1 MKTSKSKQDV
11 RQLLRG
17 VGEQVSL
24 HRVLDQFQGALIC
37 IDQFG
42 FCAGLTMGFSMLI
55 SFVLHAARAG
65 AEKGVI

>member
-1 MKTSKSKQDV
+1 MKTSSKQQV
-11 RQLLRG
+11 PPPLGRM
-17 VGEQVSL
+17 GERVSL
-24 HRVLDQFQGALIC
+24 HRVFDQFQSALIC

-42 FCAGLTMGFSMLI
+42 FCAGLTMGFFMLI